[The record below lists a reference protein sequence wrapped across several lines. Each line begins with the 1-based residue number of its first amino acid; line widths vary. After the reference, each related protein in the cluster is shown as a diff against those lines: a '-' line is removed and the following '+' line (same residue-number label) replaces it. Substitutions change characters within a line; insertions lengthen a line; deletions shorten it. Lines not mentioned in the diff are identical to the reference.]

1 RDAIICHRVSNCRR
15 VRQIF
20 AVLVALL
27 AADWPGSDFTSRFP
41 NHAENDSATRLMATA
56 SRLSDGRHNDAATL
70 RTLRPQIIPSPPPIW
85 ARQREHAL
93 EAPSPPPPL
102 PPPPFRTVTTAP

>member
-1 RDAIICHRVSNCRR
+1 M
-15 VRQIF
+15 RQIF
-20 AVLVALL
+20 SVLVALL

-70 RTLRPQIIPSPPPIW
+70 RTLRAQIITSPLPIW
-85 ARQREHAL
+85 AQQIDDVL
-93 EAPSPPPPL
+93 EPPTPPL
-102 PPPPFRTVTTAP
+102 SLHIRLFRTLGV